1 LCGARHPL
9 LQLLPAMYFDQ
20 RSTIRLFAHRSF
32 LRAAHVFRREATL
45 AGGAF
50 YRKAEDIISVTLIS
64 GIIMIPMII
73 DRENLSLYSRIND
86 DVLKHGNFFFSCDSP
101 HDTIIVSSP
110 SYRNSATRMCNMTY
124 SAAIGNNL
132 CTWIGNRS
140 ANHVNYCN
148 NPINGMSLNINKYLS
163 VYHNCNR
170 QLYTRCLLL
179 REYRKKNA
187 RSLRLVG
194 VRDRFVVAVFHS
206 RQVVVSGPIC
216 AIGSHGRFVQYV
228 QSYT

>member
-1 LCGARHPL
+1 
-9 LQLLPAMYFDQ
+9 M
-20 RSTIRLFAHRSF
+20 
-32 LRAAHVFRREATL
+32 
-45 AGGAF
+45 
-50 YRKAEDIISVTLIS
+50 TLIS

-86 DVLKHGNFFFSCDSP
+86 DVLKRGNFFFSCDSP

-124 SAAIGNNL
+124 FAAIGNNL
-132 CTWIGNRS
+132 STWIGNRS
-140 ANHVNYCN
+140 ANHVNYRN

-179 REYRKKNA
+179 REYRKKMQDHCDLSE
-187 RSLRLVG
+187 REIDSLLPFSIPG
-194 VRDRFVVAVFHS
+194 K
-206 RQVVVSGPIC
+206 
-216 AIGSHGRFVQYV
+216 
-228 QSYT
+228 